1 MQQPSCSFIAVQN
14 EELSAKKIWGLLIG
28 NLRKLN
34 LMTLHTACGEIR
46 DVSFDGLT
54 LKAVVEEEYLYNI
67 LTKGQ
72 NIDKITFYLKQI
84 NDKINIQFIK
94 KEKSI
99 DFAKKNLEILKEI
112 FGSDL
117 EIK

>member
-1 MQQPSCSFIAVQN
+1 M
-14 EELSAKKIWGLLIG
+14 LIG

-46 DVSFDGLT
+46 DVCLDGLT
-54 LKAVVEEEYLYNI
+54 LKAVVEEEYLFNI
-67 LTKGQ
+67 LTKVQ
-72 NIDKITFYLKQI
+72 NIEKITFYLRQI

-99 DFAKKNLEILKEI
+99 DFAKKNLEILKQI